1 MFTARALAS
10 LHGGGGRG
18 RGHGV
23 GGDVGGIKIEILKLP
38 LLQITSNYRS
48 FVRSL
53 HRFAYL
59 FIRYQ
64 LREYSVLV

>member
-38 LLQITSNYRS
+38 LLQITSNY
-48 FVRSL
+48 L
-53 HRFAYL
+53 KL
-59 FIRYQ
+59 P
-64 LREYSVLV
+64 